1 MQLAPPT
8 LSLVI
13 DALTTR
19 GSEAPSPIYLQVIQ
33 SIDHKEYLRL
43 STLKVNE
50 GSSKCGIHHDMPC
63 PFPAL
68 IMGPGLHKL
77 LGGKWQQQGA
87 GGRLFLADGLFD
99 ISYGPNDI
107 VLLDGN
113 IPPGVTGLGDISHKG
128 KRGAHLPKRAELER
142 FSVIMFSHF
151 QRARGMMKHGNY
163 DGKWCDS
170 YMAGMATKA

>member
-33 SIDHKEYLRL
+33 SIDRKEYLR
-43 STLKVNE
+43 V
-50 GSSKCGIHHDMPC
+50 
-63 PFPAL
+63 
-68 IMGPGLHKL
+68 
-77 LGGKWQQQGA
+77 GA

-113 IPPGVTGLGDISHKG
+113 IPPGVTGLGDISHKAQG
-128 KRGAHLPKRAELER
+128 
-142 FSVIMFSHF
+142 
-151 QRARGMMKHGNY
+151 
-163 DGKWCDS
+163 
-170 YMAGMATKA
+170 

>member
-1 MQLAPPT
+1 
-8 LSLVI
+8 
-13 DALTTR
+13 
-19 GSEAPSPIYLQVIQ
+19 VIQ
-33 SIDHKEYLRL
+33 SIDHEEYLRL

-113 IPPGVTGLGDISHKG
+113 IPPGVTGLGDISHKAQG
-128 KRGAHLPKRAELER
+128 
-142 FSVIMFSHF
+142 
-151 QRARGMMKHGNY
+151 
-163 DGKWCDS
+163 
-170 YMAGMATKA
+170 